1 MKKPAIYTLVLIIG
15 LYVACQLIADVG
27 ATRLLDIGGVV
38 LPGGTFVFAV
48 TFTLR
53 DLIHK
58 RLGREWARAAILT
71 AAGLNVVMALYF
83 AVIGGLPTAGFF
95 ALGAEWTSIFAL
107 VPAITFGSIIAEMV
121 SGLVDTEVYQ
131 WWRNRFGHL
140 PQWTRVLASNAV
152 ALPVDSFVFGLMA
165 FTILPILFGGES
177 LPLDAAVLRIVSGQT
192 LYKLVVTLV
201 SLPLI
206 YAVPEKPL
214 SPEFS
219 GAD

>member
-27 ATRLLDIGGVV
+27 ATRFLDIGGVV

-95 ALGAEWTSIFAL
+95 ALGAEWTSTFAL
-107 VPAITFGSIIAEMV
+107 VPAIPFGSIDAEMV
-121 SGLVDTEVYQ
+121 SGV
-131 WWRNRFGHL
+131 
-140 PQWTRVLASNAV
+140 
-152 ALPVDSFVFGLMA
+152 
-165 FTILPILFGGES
+165 
-177 LPLDAAVLRIVSGQT
+177 
-192 LYKLVVTLV
+192 
-201 SLPLI
+201 
-206 YAVPEKPL
+206 
-214 SPEFS
+214 
-219 GAD
+219 